1 MKAEQMAAD
10 GHTKRRILVR
20 SMRYGLPAQPALLVR
35 GSSRRI
41 MTLRFR
47 PAYIRVINRR
57 YLSTAATC
65 SAFPKKTGWI
75 FLCRGRSSPEEL
87 PIKTRQPWSFIRSLT
102 SRSISEGKAR
112 DQLASSRL
120 SSRTIESIDVAIATR
135 QGPGSFTGNRERVI
149 LGRGGQSVGARAD
162 GRHGE

>member
-1 MKAEQMAAD
+1 MAAD

-20 SMRYGLPAQPALLVR
+20 SMRYGLRTQPALLVR

-65 SAFPKKTGWI
+65 SAFQNKTGWI
-75 FLCRGRSSPEEL
+75 FLCRGRSSPEEQ
-87 PIKTRQPWSFIRSLT
+87 PIQNPSNQGFYSWLDKSLH
-102 SRSISEGKAR
+102 ISTGAATFVANESGGPNGGLVVA
-112 DQLASSRL
+112 LAPVVSSASSVPEPGYAGLLGLL
-120 SSRTIESIDVAIATR
+120 SIVFALTR
-135 QGPGSFTGNRERVI
+135 RNHRI
-149 LGRGGQSVGARAD
+149 
-162 GRHGE
+162 

>member
-1 MKAEQMAAD
+1 MAAD

-87 PIKTRQPWSFIRSLT
+87 PIKTRQPRSFIRSLT
-102 SRSISEGKAR
+102 SRSIS
-112 DQLASSRL
+112 D
-120 SSRTIESIDVAIATR
+120 
-135 QGPGSFTGNRERVI
+135 
-149 LGRGGQSVGARAD
+149 
-162 GRHGE
+162 H

>member
-1 MKAEQMAAD
+1 MAAD
-10 GHTKRRILVR
+10 GPTKRRILLS
-20 SMRYGLPAQPALLVR
+20 SMRYGLRAQPALLVR

-75 FLCRGRSSPEEL
+75 FLSRGRSSPEEHPNQNPSTQGFYPWL
-87 PIKTRQPWSFIRSLT
+87 DKSLHIRTSDVRHIK
-102 SRSISEGKAR
+102 
-112 DQLASSRL
+112 
-120 SSRTIESIDVAIATR
+120 
-135 QGPGSFTGNRERVI
+135 
-149 LGRGGQSVGARAD
+149 SV
-162 GRHGE
+162 HS

>member
-1 MKAEQMAAD
+1 MAAD

-20 SMRYGLPAQPALLVR
+20 SMRYGLRTQPALLVR

-65 SAFPKKTGWI
+65 SAFQNKTGWI
-75 FLCRGRSSPEEL
+75 FLCRGRSSPEEQPIQNPSNQGFYSWLDKSLHIRTVHAGGLGTL
-87 PIKTRQPWSFIRSLT
+87 PAILQKAGHALNDFADVPRLLFIFAESNEADIEPGFL
-102 SRSISEGKAR
+102 K
-112 DQLASSRL
+112 RL
-120 SSRTIESIDVAIATR
+120 LEAVTK
-135 QGPGSFTGNRERVI
+135 
-149 LGRGGQSVGARAD
+149 
-162 GRHGE
+162 

>member
-1 MKAEQMAAD
+1 MYQASENMAFSAGGRSWSLLMMSAGASRPQRHAQMAAD

-57 YLSTAATC
+57 YLSTA
-65 SAFPKKTGWI
+65 
-75 FLCRGRSSPEEL
+75 
-87 PIKTRQPWSFIRSLT
+87 
-102 SRSISEGKAR
+102 RSISER
-112 DQLASSRL
+112 QSSATWRG
-120 SSRTIESIDVAIATR
+120 SSAW
-135 QGPGSFTGNRERVI
+135 PC
-149 LGRGGQSVGARAD
+149 LLLL
-162 GRHGE
+162 

>member
-1 MKAEQMAAD
+1 MKMKAEQMAAD

-20 SMRYGLPAQPALLVR
+20 SMRYGLRTQPALLVR

-65 SAFPKKTGWI
+65 SAFQKKTDWN
-75 FLCRGRSSPEEL
+75 FLCRGRSSPEENNRF
-87 PIKTRQPWSFIRSLT
+87 KTLQTRDFIRGLT
-102 SRSISEGKAR
+102 SRSISEV
-112 DQLASSRL
+112 
-120 SSRTIESIDVAIATR
+120 E
-135 QGPGSFTGNRERVI
+135 P
-149 LGRGGQSVGARAD
+149 
-162 GRHGE
+162 RHNLHNS

>member
-1 MKAEQMAAD
+1 VAAD

-20 SMRYGLPAQPALLVR
+20 SMRYGLWAQPALLVR

-75 FLCRGRSSPEEL
+75 FLCRGRSSPEEQ
-87 PIKTRQPWSFIRSLT
+87 PIKTRQPRSFIRSLT
-102 SRSISEGKAR
+102 SRSISEHRSSATWRGPW
-112 DQLASSRL
+112 ASRPG
-120 SSRTIESIDVAIATR
+120 VA
-135 QGPGSFTGNRERVI
+135 GNRGASR
-149 LGRGGQSVGARAD
+149 GRKKGAIVPPRPPLTRATWFGGTD
-162 GRHGE
+162 GFEAEES